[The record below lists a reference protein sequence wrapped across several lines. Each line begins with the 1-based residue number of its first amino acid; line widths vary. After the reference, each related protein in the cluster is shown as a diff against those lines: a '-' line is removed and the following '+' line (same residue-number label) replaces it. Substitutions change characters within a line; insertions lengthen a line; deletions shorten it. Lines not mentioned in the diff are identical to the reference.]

1 MIQCALCDRNLAPV
15 LAESDYWRLV
25 LNRNQNFLGKCF
37 LVLNRHLEAVSQLSP
52 LEWMDLHRQ
61 LILTTQALTV
71 AFQPD
76 HFNYAFLQN
85 QDRHVHLHLI
95 PRYAGPRT
103 FAGIVFEDP
112 DYPAHYRVP
121 APARHLTPAQF
132 TLLADKLRPLFL
144 STKDTKGHS
153 LWTALP

>member
-37 LVLNRHLEAVSQLSP
+37 LTLNRHLEAVSQLSP

-61 LILTTQALTV
+61 LILVTQVLTV

-112 DYPAHYRVP
+112 DYPAHYSVP
-121 APARHLTPAQF
+121 APARHLAPAQF
-132 TLLADKLRPLFL
+132 TLLTDTLRPLFL

>member
-1 MIQCALCDRNLAPV
+1 VIQCGLCDRNLAPI
-15 LAESDYWRLV
+15 LTESIYWRLV

-37 LVLNRHLEAVSQLSP
+37 LALNHHLEAVSLLSP
-52 LEWMDLHRQ
+52 LEWMDPHRQ
-61 LILTTQALTV
+61 LNLATRALSF

-103 FAGIVFEDP
+103 FAGVVFEDL
-112 DYPAHYRVP
+112 DYPAHYGVP

-132 TLLADKLRPLFL
+132 TLLADKVRSILLE
-144 STKDTKGHS
+144 
-153 LWTALP
+153 ALL

>member
-1 MIQCALCDRNLAPV
+1 VIQCSLCDPDLAPV
-15 LAESDYWRLV
+15 LAESDHWRLV

-37 LVLNRHLEAVSQLSP
+37 LALNRHMEVVSQLSP

-61 LILTTQALTV
+61 LILATQALTV

-132 TLLADKLRPLFL
+132 TLLADKLRPLCQ
-144 STKDTKGHS
+144 
-153 LWTALP
+153 

>member
-1 MIQCALCDRNLAPV
+1 MIECALCDRALAPV

-25 LNRNQNFLGKCF
+25 LNRNQNLLGKCF
-37 LVLNRHLEAVSQLSP
+37 LVLSRHLEAVSQLSP

-61 LILTTQALTV
+61 LIRATQALTA

-95 PRYAGPRT
+95 PRYAGPRI
-103 FAGIVFEDP
+103 FAGLVFEDL
-112 DYPAHYRVP
+112 DYPAHYSVP
-121 APARHLTPAQF
+121 ALVRHLTLAQF
-132 TLLADKLRPLFL
+132 ALLADMVRPLCQ
-144 STKDTKGHS
+144 
-153 LWTALP
+153 

>member
-1 MIQCALCDRNLAPV
+1 MIECTLCDRNLAPV
-15 LAESDYWRLV
+15 LAESGYWRLV

-37 LVLNRHLEAVSQLSP
+37 LALNRHLEAVSQLSP

-61 LILTTQALTV
+61 LILATQALTV

-112 DYPAHYRVP
+112 DYPAHYSVP
-121 APARHLTPAQF
+121 APACHLTPAQF
-132 TLLADKLRPLFL
+132 TLLADTLRPLFL
-144 STKDTKGHS
+144 SAKDTAKPSVVTKGH
-153 LWTALP
+153 

>member
-1 MIQCALCDRNLAPV
+1 VTQCSLCDRNLAPV
-15 LAESDYWRLV
+15 LAESDCWRLV

-37 LVLNRHLEAVSQLSP
+37 LALNRHLEAVSQLSS

-61 LILTTQALTV
+61 LVLATQALSV

-112 DYPAHYRVP
+112 DYPAHYRIP

-132 TLLADKLRPLFL
+132 TLLADKLR
-144 STKDTKGHS
+144 S
-153 LWTALP
+153 LCQ